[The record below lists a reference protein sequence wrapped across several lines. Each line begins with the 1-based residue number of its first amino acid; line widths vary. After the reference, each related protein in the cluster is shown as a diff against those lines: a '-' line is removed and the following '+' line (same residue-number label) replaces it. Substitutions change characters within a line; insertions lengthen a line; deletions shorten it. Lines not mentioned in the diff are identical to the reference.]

1 MYMQQI
7 VFLDQFGAIWTRGS
21 GIRSQNESQTRAWF
35 YDFGKYRCAA
45 GLTIIHL
52 SICHAARHT
61 LAFRYGTAVCTLEYS
76 YPVDVYTYVYTRP
89 SGATSTN
96 KQYFRMSM

>member
-1 MYMQQI
+1 MQRI

-61 LAFRYGTAVCTLEYS
+61 LGTAPLCVHS
-76 YPVDVYTYVYTRP
+76 
-89 SGATSTN
+89 STAI
-96 KQYFRMSM
+96 Q

>member
-1 MYMQQI
+1 MQRI

-45 GLTIIHL
+45 DLTIIHV
-52 SICHAARHT
+52 SICQAARHT
-61 LAFRYGTAVCTLEYS
+61 LGTAPLYS
-76 YPVDVYTYVYTRP
+76 YLYGCTYVYELVHTTPRRDLY
-89 SGATSTN
+89 
-96 KQYFRMSM
+96 K